1 MIVLL
6 TVVTAALFLG
16 KLPVVLDS
24 RTVTI
29 VIVAFLVW
37 FVLSSGTRL
46 MKALKKVDGNWPMA
60 RERAEEWVAM
70 SIWGL
75 LAIIFCL
82 TEESIGGTN
91 LILMLLTPVAFCIY
105 QFRRLPPGQTQKPP
119 D

>member
-1 MIVLL
+1 MIVFL
-6 TVVTAALFLG
+6 TVVMAALFLG

-24 RTVTI
+24 QTVTI
-29 VIVAFLVW
+29 VIVAFSAWL
-37 FVLSSGTRL
+37 VLSSGTRL
-46 MKALKKVDGNWPMA
+46 LKALKKVDGNWSLT
-60 RERAEEWVAM
+60 RERAEELVAA

-105 QFRRLPPGQTQKPP
+105 QFR
-119 D
+119 